1 MTSPITPKNSA
12 MMYTSGWPEPEQV
25 LPQDRVAT
33 GRIEDERGPEP
44 PLEQQ
49 HDQAPVMAGT
59 RTAPPSRIVHE
70 NTGIRSSD
78 IPGARRVKIVS
89 ADSTAPKTDATPVS
103 SRPTIQRSV
112 PVVVEYG
119 IDEFGA

>member
-1 MTSPITPKNSA
+1 MI
-12 MMYTSGWPEPEQV
+12 
-25 LPQDRVAT
+25 R
-33 GRIEDERGPEP
+33 
-44 PLEQQ
+44 
-49 HDQAPVMAGT
+49 APVMAGNAYRISAAVT
-59 RTAPPSRIVHE
+59 RIVHE

-89 ADSTAPKTDATPVS
+89 AKFTAPKIDATPVS
-103 SRPTIQRSV
+103 SSPTIQRSV